1 MKTFDR
7 TRRRLLVICRD
18 HKVRS
23 DLVTLLTGYGYFVD
37 YVEDRHE
44 GIAKFKQHKQ
54 AVVIIDVPALP
65 QFPESVFREFRVYSR
80 NPIILIA
87 AHKDEQ
93 RKVYPYLD
101 EGAYDIIELP
111 LKADYLH
118 FRLRRLVAHSAL
130 EAVSEFRRFL
140 ISALLFALPVW
151 LALIRSF
158 AR

>member
-1 MKTFDR
+1 MNVFDR

-18 HKVRS
+18 HKVRN

-37 YVEDRHE
+37 YVEDRDE
-44 GIAKFKQHKQ
+44 GIAKFRQHKQ

-65 QFPESVFREFRVYSR
+65 RFPESIFREFRVYSR

-87 AHKDEQ
+87 AHKDEE

-111 LKADYLH
+111 LKAEYLH
-118 FRLRRLVAHSAL
+118 FRLRRLVSHGAM
-130 EAVSEFRRFL
+130 EAVNEFRRLL
-140 ISALLFALPVW
+140 ISALLFGLPIWIALVY
-151 LALIRSF
+151 F
-158 AR
+158 FCK